1 MSAAAAAGGSA
12 GIRIKDLAAPER
24 RAIHGWC
31 MYDWANSGFAT
42 SGTVAILPVY
52 FVYLFR
58 ESFGPST
65 EFLGITWTGSSV
77 WGLAVAFSTAVVL
90 FSSPV
95 LGVVSDRVPIKKL
108 LLWIYVGAGSLF
120 TALAFF
126 CAYAGQPWAWLVG
139 TFTIANI
146 GFAGSQ
152 VFYNAFLPHLAPRQL
167 ADAVSSRGY
176 AYGYAGG
183 GLLLVIHLGMILATQ
198 GSPIED
204 LITRISIASI
214 AVWWFGWSL
223 WTFATLPEPP
233 IVNRPASLSVLG
245 ATRTA
250 FAELGMTFRQLR
262 RFRVVLIFLVSFL
275 LFNDGVQTITAIA
288 GAFAADTLK
297 IPLVFNM
304 GTILIIQFVAVP
316 GALAFGWIADR
327 LATKT
332 ALAIALVGWIVIVL
346 FGVALA
352 PLAPRDHQDYDVRIE
367 FDAGTNRYLV
377 AAAPESEG
385 EGSDLGAP
393 LATGLAAGQTID
405 PTMVPAILAEAGAA
419 ADYEYSISIAGG
431 PASGTATL
439 GGGHPAAF
447 GDGPVDFWPGLVR
460 DLIWAPLG
468 IEAGY
473 QWLILGILVGCV
485 LGGSQALARSLFS
498 QITPRSRS
506 GEFFAFFGF
515 MSRASAVFGPTL
527 YIAATAA
534 FDTRVAVTSILLIIV
549 LGTILLRFVDV
560 AEGTRVAIAH
570 DAAGQHD

>member
-1 MSAAAAAGGSA
+1 MTASAAAASGTRMR
-12 GIRIKDLAAPER
+12 IRDLTARQR

-58 ESFGPST
+58 DSFGPST
-65 EFLGITWTGSSV
+65 SFLGITWTGSSV
-77 WGLAVAFSTAVVL
+77 WGLAIAFSTAVVL

-95 LGVVSDRVPIKKL
+95 LGVISDRVPIKKP
-108 LLWIYVGAGSLF
+108 LLWIYVATGSLF

-126 CAYAGQPWAWLVG
+126 CAYVGQPWAWLIG
-139 TFTIANI
+139 TFTVANI

-183 GLLLVIHLGMILATQ
+183 GLLLVAHLGVILATQ
-198 GSPIED
+198 GSAFED
-204 LITRISIASI
+204 LVTRAAIASI
-214 AVWWFGWSL
+214 AAWWFGWSL

-233 IVNRPASLSVLG
+233 VEKGTPGLSFVG
-245 ATRTA
+245 AAHTA
-250 FAELGMTFRQLR
+250 FSELGKTFGQLR

-275 LFNDGVQTITAIA
+275 LFNDGVQTVTAIA

-297 IPLVFNM
+297 IPLAFNM
-304 GTILIIQFVAVP
+304 ATIAIIQAVAVP
-316 GALAFGWIADR
+316 GALAFGWLADR
-327 LATKT
+327 FTTKS
-332 ALAIALVGWIVIVL
+332 ALAIALVGWIAIVL

-352 PLAPRDHQDYDVRIE
+352 PLAPREHQDFDVRIE
-367 FDAGTNRYLV
+367 YRVGEDRYLV
-377 AAAPESEG
+377 AAAPDPEDSQP
-385 EGSDLGAP
+385 DLDAP
-393 LATGLAAGQTID
+393 RTASLVTGQTVE
-405 PTMVPAILAEAGAA
+405 PASVPSLLTEAEADT
-419 ADYEYSISIAGG
+419 DYEYSISLAGG
-431 PASGTATL
+431 PHAGSSVL
-439 GGGHPAAF
+439 GGGHPAVIGA
-447 GDGPVDFWPGLVR
+447 GAVDFWPVLVR
-460 DLIWAPLG
+460 DLIWSPLG
-468 IEAGY
+468 IDAGY
-473 QWLILGILVGCV
+473 QWLILGVMVGCV

-498 QITPRSRS
+498 QITPQSRS

-534 FDTRVAVTSILLIIV
+534 FDTRVAVTMILLIIV
-549 LGTILLRFVDV
+549 AGTIVLRWVDV
-560 AEGTRVAIAH
+560 ESGARVAVAE
-570 DAAGQHD
+570 DARASAD